1 MRKIALRGLFGQ
13 KRNTVLLWSVVALAF
28 LFLVLST
35 TLITSLQKT
44 DEIQRNST
52 YGSWQVMASD
62 TELTGVDY
70 SDDDSSIV
78 LTEKLISELR
88 NVSDRSI
95 ILPMVSV
102 SGIDYFSGDNE
113 YYLTPYSEEFIN
125 TGYLTL
131 KEGKWPE
138 AKNEIALE
146 YARLSSLNLKLGD
159 TFTVVSQVNIPA
171 TDEYLARLDEII
183 DLSRED
189 IMNEGKDIYQRKA
202 WKDYNPLILNFNKKI
217 YEEFF
222 SFYPSQREGSFIA
235 MVLADDEHPEGQ
247 IIPFDEMTEEQ
258 FIKTYSMF
266 VNSFSDTGTNI
277 TEYMAKHMTEEEKA
291 FYFGPTADLIG
302 YENLNIRT
310 TVNKRD
316 IIIHIPYTYTVCGV
330 VDTFSDRWDTGML
343 PLPSGFITE
352 ENYNVYIGAQKKAI
366 EKYYNFDFRN
376 YNNLIFL
383 SSESSSPKDLLE
395 NCRVIINGVIKD
407 ENSHITKELLE
418 NPHDLTELRFN
429 RFAYPSSSEGN
440 GQTLTLVTIILF
452 VTTVC
457 AVFQIFFTQ
466 MRKRLRRIV
475 LMKSIGAESSQIARM
490 LLWEFFYFW
499 VSTLPI
505 GTLFGLGGAY
515 VTTFVLEK
523 IQNRDILYTI
533 DPLILVLAILAGT
546 AALFI
551 GMMIPSIMAIGVPLT
566 GRTSR
571 KKPLTPPKKETR
583 QTFFNVTVRGLMANR
598 NRTLGNAALCV
609 FMMLITTLCIFI
621 GFRFMTPYRETVQ
634 RDSRPDYFLQL
645 PYSASDR
652 QLPEYLEELEALGVC
667 ESIEVQRTVSDAV
680 LSTDSVDSFL
690 LDRAFGNELKVIT
703 DSFGAPDFEGYPIE
717 LYAISSESEF
727 FEKFNAAATVGSLD
741 KAAFESGDEV
751 LVFIPLYKDN
761 GKGEESAEGFG
772 WERVSSSGIDTTF
785 YEEYK
790 HIYKKDGGLS
800 VGDRITVGA
809 QTRYVGGIKYDY
821 KIVTDTAKVGA
832 IIYYFPDEGVWP
844 ISGSG
849 EGYQIVCSSK
859 FAGHILPNSM
869 RTRSSNEI
877 RSFKIMYVSS
887 GYGTTDFYI
896 NAKEGLSKYDVDT
909 TLLVYARSEY
919 MDIEFYHESN
929 SKLLQDAINNIL
941 LVCLLGLTAVLLALI
956 IFANTIT
963 SDIEQERNRI
973 GILQSLGV
981 SNKQFIKRQLYIGL
995 SVSGTAIV
1003 VANVVLWVSIAVY
1016 AALSADVLGNL
1027 LWGYPWFLHILAC
1040 IILGAIITLLYI
1052 MPMRSIQKYLPIEN
1066 IKTRK

>member
-1 MRKIALRGLFGQ
+1 MRKIALRGLIGQ
-13 KRNTVLLWSVVALAF
+13 KRNTLLLWSVVALAF

-44 DEIQRNST
+44 DEQQRNNT
-52 YGSWQVMASD
+52 YGKWQVMVSD
-62 TELTGVDY
+62 SDLTGIEFDDESSKTFL
-70 SDDDSSIV
+70 SDDVLSEITSFSENPIV
-78 LTEKLISELR
+78 
-88 NVSDRSI
+88 
-95 ILPMVSV
+95 LPMVSV
-102 SGIDYFSGDNE
+102 SGIDYFSGDNK
-113 YYLTPYSEEFIN
+113 YYITPFSEDFAS
-125 TGYLTL
+125 TGNLTL

-138 AKNEIALE
+138 SKNEIALE

-159 TFTVVSQVNIPA
+159 SFTVVSQVHIPA
-171 TDEYLARLDEII
+171 NDEYLARLDEII
-183 DLSRED
+183 ELSKED
-189 IMNEGKDIYQRKA
+189 ILAEGKDIYQRKA
-202 WKDYNPLILNFNKKI
+202 WKDYNPSILNFNKPV

-222 SFYPSQREGSFIA
+222 SFYLSQREGSLIA
-235 MVLADDEHPEGQ
+235 MVLSDDAHPDGQ

-258 FIKTYSMF
+258 FIKTYSFF

-277 TEYMAKHMTEEEKA
+277 TEYMEKHMTEEEKA

-302 YENLNIRT
+302 YENLNVRT

-316 IIIHIPYTYTVCGV
+316 IIIHIPFTYTVCGV

-343 PLPSGFITE
+343 PLPSGFITS
-352 ENYNVYIGAQKKAI
+352 ENYDVYIGAQEKVV
-366 EKYYNFDFRN
+366 EKYYNFAFKP
-376 YNNLIFL
+376 YNKIVFL
-383 SSESSSPKDLLE
+383 SSEKTSPRELWE
-395 NCRVIINGVIKD
+395 NCRIVLNSRLN
-407 ENSHITKELLE
+407 ENRLITEDSIYS
-418 NPHDLTELRFN
+418 PFDFSELRLN
-429 RFAYPSSSEGN
+429 RFSYPSSSEGS

-452 VTTVC
+452 ITTVS

-475 LMKSIGAESSQIARM
+475 LMKSIGAESRQIGQM

-499 VSTLPI
+499 VSTLPV
-505 GTLFGLGGAY
+505 GTFFGLFGAHLT
-515 VTTFVLEK
+515 VFFLEK
-523 IQNRDILYTI
+523 AQQRDIIYTI
-533 DPLILVLAILAGT
+533 DPTILLFAVLAGT
-546 AALFI
+546 LALFI

-571 KKPLTPPKKETR
+571 KKPLAPPKKEV
-583 QTFFNVTVRGLMANR
+583 QQNFLNVTLRGLFANR
-598 NRTLGNAALCV
+598 GRTFGNAALCI
-609 FMMLITTLCIFI
+609 FMMLIMTLCIFI
-621 GFRFMTPYRETVQ
+621 GFRFMTPYRETVE
-634 RDSRPDYFLQL
+634 RDNRPDYFLQL
-645 PYSASDR
+645 PFSASDR
-652 QLPEYLEELEALGVC
+652 QLPEYIEELEALGVC
-667 ESIEVQRTVSDAV
+667 ESIEVQRTAQDAV
-680 LSTDSVDSFL
+680 LSKDSVESFL
-690 LDRAFGNELKVIT
+690 LERAFGNDMKVIT

-717 LYAISSESEF
+717 LYAVSSESEF

-741 KAAFESGDEV
+741 KEAFEAGNEV
-751 LVFIPLYKDN
+751 LVMIPLYKDN
-761 GKGEESAEGFG
+761 GKGEEFAEGTG

-790 HIYKKDGGLS
+790 HVYKKDGGLS
-800 VGDRITVGA
+800 VGDKITIGA

-821 KIVTDTAKVGA
+821 KIVTDTARVGA
-832 IIYYFPDEGVWP
+832 IIYYFPNEGVWP
-844 ISGSG
+844 ISGSA

-909 TLLVYARSEY
+909 ALLVYGRSEY

-941 LVCLLGLTAVLLALI
+941 LVCLLGLTAVLLALM
-956 IFANTIT
+956 IFANTIS
-963 SDIEQERNRI
+963 SDIEQERNKI

-981 SNKQFIKRQLYIGL
+981 SNKQLIKRQLYIGL
-995 SVSGTAIV
+995 AVSGGAVLIANILLWSG
-1003 VANVVLWVSIAVY
+1003 VALY
-1016 AALSADVLGNL
+1016 ALLSDAVLGNL
-1027 LWGYPWFLHILAC
+1027 LWGYPWWLHFIACVVLA
-1040 IILGAIITLLYI
+1040 AVITVLYI
-1052 MPMRSIQKYLPIEN
+1052 IPMKSIQKYLPIEN